1 MKRKREDGRDEDE
14 DDSRQRRDEAKVG
27 EFEVNQE
34 ADDLEDEG
42 EFQDY
47 QEDVFDNRTG
57 ERFDAKLTKR
67 AENEEM
73 THGAVRGGYRVDRRR
88 MLGQD
93 REGSRDHQV
102 GSCEQGNIVK
112 RLHQSQA
119 RGERHQ
125 DERRRILICS
135 HAAS

>member
-14 DDSRQRRDEAKVG
+14 DDSRQRRDEAMVG

-34 ADDLEDEG
+34 AEDLKDEG

-47 QEDVFDNRTG
+47 QEDVYDNRTG
-57 ERFDAKLTKR
+57 ERLDAKLTKR

-73 THGAVRGGYRVDRRR
+73 T
-88 MLGQD
+88 
-93 REGSRDHQV
+93 RDHQV

-112 RLHQSQA
+112 PLHQSQA
-119 RGERHQ
+119 RGERLQ
-125 DERRRILICS
+125 DERRRILVCS